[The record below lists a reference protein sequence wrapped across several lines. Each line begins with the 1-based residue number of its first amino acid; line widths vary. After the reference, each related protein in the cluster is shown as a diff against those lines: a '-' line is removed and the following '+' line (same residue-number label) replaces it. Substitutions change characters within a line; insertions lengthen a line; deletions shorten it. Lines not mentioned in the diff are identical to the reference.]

1 MSETIQ
7 IDTKRA
13 IVFMRM
19 VASISARTAKEAAKK
34 ANPAIDRLTPTKSTP
49 TLSMTFLGTQFPDTR
64 PGNKTLLNWLKK
76 GIFADCCHGVFHVH
90 CTPRLTVTTYALFL
104 SILTS

>member
-1 MSETIQ
+1 
-7 IDTKRA
+7 
-13 IVFMRM
+13 M

-49 TLSMTFLGTQFPDTR
+49 TLSMTFLGTQFPDIR

-76 GIFADCCHGVFHVH
+76 GIFADLCHDLPPESVQPLVVRFVIRQACLHLILEDYTG
-90 CTPRLTVTTYALFL
+90 YA
-104 SILTS
+104 SSCR